1 MNTLRDKMKGLV
13 RQSAQI
19 EAMVKTTLA
28 ELKIAKE
35 TIRNLHRNRGK
46 FPHSVFVDS
55 SFFGTHVEM
64 GAAPEQGEERAL
76 RATFFW
82 HTGRPAVKIQTKR
95 GVPPL
100 ELAVNEDGTLEVI
113 EK

>member
-13 RQSAQI
+13 RNSAQI
-19 EAMVKTTLA
+19 EALVKTMLA
-28 ELKIAKE
+28 ELEVAKE

-46 FPHSVFVDS
+46 FPHSCFVDS

-64 GAAPEQGEERAL
+64 GKDRAF

-82 HTGRPAVKIQTKR
+82 HTGRPAVKIQTKE

-100 ELAVNEDGTLEVI
+100 ELAMNEDGTLEFLSD
-113 EK
+113 E